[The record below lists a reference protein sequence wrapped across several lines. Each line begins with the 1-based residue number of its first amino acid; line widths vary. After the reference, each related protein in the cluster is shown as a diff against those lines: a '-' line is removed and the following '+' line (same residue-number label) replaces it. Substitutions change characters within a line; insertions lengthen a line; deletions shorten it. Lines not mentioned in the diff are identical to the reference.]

1 MTCPKYVLFCNY
13 LPQALHGRADR
24 PRIFHQ
30 CTNSAVI
37 RLLDLFIHGRFSQQ
51 MINTICDGRLL
62 PFFRVFAINSH
73 RLYMAG
79 RPSTNIPRMHE

>member
-24 PRIFHQ
+24 PRIFHE

-37 RLLDLFIHGRFSQQ
+37 RLLDLLIHGRFSTQFPSQ
-51 MINTICDGRLL
+51 LG
-62 PFFRVFAINSH
+62 VVGSH
-73 RLYMAG
+73 N
-79 RPSTNIPRMHE
+79 RPLFCYHNPK